1 MTPLNNSNT
10 ALQPAEKV
18 IDFEAIYKKN
28 KRYWWLFAL
37 CVAGCLAMAV
47 LYLYV
52 KKPVYRIQASVLV
65 AQDDDSSGGASLL
78 KSLSLGSIGSKV
90 DDEVLIM
97 DSREVSTEM
106 IRRLGINRTYIE
118 KKGFL
123 KTVDHYGTS
132 PLAVDAPQALFD
144 TLMVAMKFNVE
155 VDKDGKADITVKK
168 GRFKT
173 LASLEGVAL
182 PASVKTVYGTFV
194 VRPTKH
200 YKAGE
205 PLEMKI
211 VVMGDQVKSESLDD
225 DLDAYIISKK
235 SNGIMIDVEDN
246 NIERGKDMLNT
257 MIDIYNERGQQEKD
271 AMAVNT
277 AKFIEDRLG
286 LIYTELTKS
295 EADIENYKRSHN
307 MVDAGLRTKELAEKR
322 SAAEMSAIQLE
333 TNYRIMSMVKEFL
346 ESPSNKS
353 QMIPFSISSEDD
365 KASSSAINSYNEL
378 VLERMKVANS
388 AKEGSEVLAMMDEQ
402 IDKMRSNV
410 ISSVNNQ
417 MAALRVQINRAKQVE
432 GQSQGEISTLPT
444 GEREMRDLY
453 RQQGIQNTLY
463 TFLLQKREENSLLL
477 AATTPKGKIVDHAYS
492 FSEPVSPKK
501 PLILL
506 GALLAGL
513 LIPVLI
519 LWVKNLFNTKFAS
532 KEELEEITIVPVIGH
547 VHHNR
552 HREDLVVREGK
563 TSSIVEMFRF
573 IRGNTQFLMRGSD
586 DKVLLVTSSVSGEGK
601 TFMSANLAASF
612 ALLGKRVALVGLD
625 IRRPKQAQM
634 LGLKKTPGVTAYLS
648 QQSVTLD
655 DIIQPC
661 KEVAGLDV
669 LVGGVVPPNPS
680 ELLQGDRIKQ
690 LIAELRSRYDVVVLD
705 TAPTAMV
712 SDTFSLAPLAD
723 ATIYV
728 TRANYTQRGII
739 KQHLNRIAEAG
750 QLPNIAAV
758 LNDTKPTDDNSYGYG
773 YGYGKDE
780 DGD

>member
-1 MTPLNNSNT
+1 MTPLNNPINQ
-10 ALQPAEKV
+10 QPVEKV
-18 IDFEAIYKKN
+18 IDFESIYKKN

-37 CVAGCLAMAV
+37 SVACCLALAA

-52 KKPVYRIQASVLV
+52 KKPVYRIQATVLV

-106 IRRLGINRTYIE
+106 IRRLGINRSYFE

-123 KTVDHYGTS
+123 KTIDHYGTS

-144 TLMVAMKFNVE
+144 TLMVTLKFNVE
-155 VDKDGKADITVKK
+155 VDKDGKADIKVKK

-173 LASLEGVAL
+173 LATLDGAAL
-182 PASVKTVYGTFV
+182 PATVKTAYGTFV
-194 VRPTKH
+194 VRTTK
-200 YKAGE
+200 YFKAGK
-205 PLEMKI
+205 PVEMKI
-211 VVMGDQVKSESLDD
+211 LVMGDQVKSENLDE
-225 DLDAYIISKK
+225 DLDASIISKK
-235 SNGIMIDVEDN
+235 SNGILIDVEDN
-246 NIERGKDMLNT
+246 NIERGKAMLNT

-295 EADIENYKRSHN
+295 EADIEAYKRSHN
-307 MVDAGLRTKELAEKR
+307 MIDATLRTKELAEKR
-322 SAAEMSAIQLE
+322 SEAEMSAIKLE
-333 TNYRIMSMVKEFL
+333 TNLRIMGMVKEFL
-346 ESPSNKS
+346 ESPANKS
-353 QMIPFSISSEDD
+353 QLIPFSISSEDD
-365 KASSSAINSYNEL
+365 KAASSAINGYNEL

-388 AKEGSEVLAMMDEQ
+388 AKEGSDVLAMMDEQ
-402 IDKMRSNV
+402 IDKMRGNV
-410 ISSVNNQ
+410 ISSVNSQ
-417 MAALRVQINRAKQVE
+417 MNALRVQINRANQLQN
-432 GQSQGEISTLPT
+432 QSQGELSTLPT

-492 FSEPVSPKK
+492 FTEPVSPKK
-501 PLILL
+501 PFVLL

-513 LIPVLI
+513 LIPIFI
-519 LWVKNLFNTKFAS
+519 LWLKNLFNTTFATQ
-532 KEELEEITIVPVIGH
+532 EELEEVTTVPVIGH

-552 HREDLVVREGK
+552 HRDELVVREGR

-573 IRGNTQFLMRGSD
+573 IRGNTQFLMRGTD

-601 TFMSANLAASF
+601 TFISANIAASF

-634 LGLKKTPGVTAYLS
+634 LGLNKTPGITAYLS
-648 QQSVTLD
+648 QNDVTLN
-655 DIIQPC
+655 DIVQPC
-661 KEVAGLDV
+661 KEVKGMDV
-669 LVGGVVPPNPS
+669 YVGGVVPPNPG

-690 LIAELRSRYDVVVLD
+690 LVTELRERYDIIVLD
-705 TAPTAMV
+705 SAPTAMV
-712 SDTFSLAPLAD
+712 SDTFSLAQLAD
-723 ATIYV
+723 ATIFV

-739 KQHLNRIAEAG
+739 KQHLNRIAEAD
-750 QLPNIAAV
+750 QLPNLAAV
-758 LNDTKPTDDNSYGYG
+758 VNDTKPTDDNSYGYG
-773 YGYGKDE
+773 YGYGKD
-780 DGD
+780 DDKD